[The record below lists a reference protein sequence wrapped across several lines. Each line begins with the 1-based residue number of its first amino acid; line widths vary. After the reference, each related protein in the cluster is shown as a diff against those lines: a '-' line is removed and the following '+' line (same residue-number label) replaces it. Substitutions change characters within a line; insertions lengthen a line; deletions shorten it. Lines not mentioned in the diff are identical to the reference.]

1 MGAKDN
7 VGNLCRDMFAT
18 NTSSPM
24 YGVPQDFLFC
34 QVLASDESLWNG
46 FPQNCQAAVKTDVRN
61 SVIP

>member
-1 MGAKDN
+1 
-7 VGNLCRDMFAT
+7 MFAT